1 MDLVLFSSD
10 GVRDDPLVIN
20 PARANPLNAMPYLY
34 SGAKNKVLAAK
45 FPSATIPP
53 RFICATVVVA
63 VGCHIVWPTQM
74 QKDTSKMIKEILGVP
89 LRGEIERATAFYGT
103 VFGQRILGLQ
113 NFTAGSPEEKQIAL
127 VFRTYPSEYGNNTAS
142 LPSLRGMGATPSQPG
157 QNPSRSLLEM
167 RDKTSWTTADDIG
180 IWDAREYFNSAK
192 PADKQYRHELL
203 TSLPRLP
210 FDLEYGDLAVVYHSV
225 NTYAVPRAK
234 QDKIPTFAEATTA
247 LSMNLYGVALLAK
260 WNSRSL

>member
-1 MDLVLFSSD
+1 ML
-10 GVRDDPLVIN
+10 I
-20 PARANPLNAMPYLY
+20 
-34 SGAKNKVLAAK
+34 
-45 FPSATIPP
+45 
-53 RFICATVVVA
+53 
-63 VGCHIVWPTQM
+63 
-74 QKDTSKMIKEILGVP
+74 
-89 LRGEIERATAFYGT
+89 
-103 VFGQRILGLQ
+103 
-113 NFTAGSPEEKQIAL
+113 
-127 VFRTYPSEYGNNTAS
+127 
-142 LPSLRGMGATPSQPG
+142 PSLTFF
-157 QNPSRSLLEM
+157 LV
-167 RDKTSWTTADDIG
+167 G
-180 IWDAREYFNSAK
+180 IWDARKYFNSAK